1 MPNLFKSTCEI
12 LELYSKE
19 SAISNTLKNHQDYWA
34 HSTNQ
39 FNNAPETLEEHLN
52 LVQKYFKAITK
63 DHGLDTII
71 NNLISEYLED
81 KKLYSSELGNWIK
94 ELFVHSILYHD
105 HGKINERF
113 QSEKMK
119 NFSFREKENHENG
132 IDSQHSTLSAFIFLN
147 HKLSDAANHFKNKEL
162 SCAITIT
169 ILLSYPIYIHHSYHL
184 RNDFWQKLINESKR
198 ADQLKSYLGLFKN
211 QNTNPQILRLIQSI
225 EQLVARRN
233 FKEFESSF
241 ALYQL
246 IRLNFSLLTTSDYLA
261 TNEFMNQF
269 EVKDLGTLT
278 SARIKQLYKKVT
290 QKEWIDKD
298 KSKWNFNKVT
308 YDQLENIDLS
318 SKPREKLGENLNLLR
333 QQMAT
338 EAVLNIRKNTDKSLF
353 YLEAPTGGGKTNIS
367 MLLTLELLKT
377 NKALNKVYYVFPFT
391 TLIDQTFKSFKES
404 LGLLDNEIVALHS
417 RASYGQDALGDE
429 EDAVYGSEQRNYIN
443 RLFVNYPFTLLSH
456 VRFFDLLKTNIKE
469 ENYLLHRLANSIVV
483 IDELQSYN
491 PDHWDKILFFIKKYA
506 TLYNVRFILMSATL
520 PKITDLKIKGISD
533 EDVVYLLPKAKNEYF
548 NNINF
553 SGRVAFD
560 YSLADE
566 RISLDVL
573 AQKVLS
579 ESKKY
584 AEIDGGASKPK
595 NSVYTVIEFIFKN
608 ATTVFE
614 REIQKI
620 NDGFF
625 DEIFVLSGTIL
636 SHRRKHIIN
645 YLKNKK
651 NRAKKILLITTQVV
665 EAGVDIDM
673 DLGFKDS
680 SLLDSDEQ
688 LAGRINRNVNKDNCR
703 LYLFNYSKESF
714 IYGKDL
720 RYELTKQLSQEEK
733 ESILNTKDFDY
744 LYRRVIEF
752 KNKRN
757 IDPNFVGIN
766 DYINKVENLQF
777 QSVSEEFRLI
787 DQENF
792 SCFIPMCIPILID
805 GENENETEENFNK
818 SELNFLSENNIF
830 PDTDNKICGELIF
843 DLYLNLIQSSQPF
856 FSKRIQL
863 KQLQSILSKYVFSLF
878 ASEKTKTKLIEFMD
892 IEKSEYGYFYMNR
905 WKEFYSEVSGVDEFA
920 FENIENQF
928 L

>member
-1 MPNLFKSTCEI
+1 MFNLFKSTQDI
-12 LELYSKE
+12 LESYSKE
-19 SAISNTLKNHQDYWA
+19 NAINKTLKNHQDYWA
-34 HSTNQ
+34 HSANK
-39 FNNAPETLEEHLN
+39 FNSRPETLEEHID
-52 LVQKYFKAITK
+52 LVQKYFSVITK
-63 DHGLDTII
+63 NHGLDTII
-71 NNLISEYLED
+71 DNLINEYLND
-81 KKLYSSELGNWIK
+81 KNLNSLKLGNWIK
-94 ELFVHSILYHD
+94 ELFIHTVLYHD

-113 QSEKMK
+113 QSEKMG
-119 NFSFREKENHENG
+119 NFSFQEKENPENG
-132 IDSQHSTLSAFIFLN
+132 IESQHSTLSAFVFLN
-147 HKLSDAANHFKNKEL
+147 HKLNDAAIHFKNKEL
-162 SCAITIT
+162 NCAFTIT
-169 ILLSYPIYIHHSYHL
+169 ILFSYPIYRHHGYHL

-198 ADQLKSYLGLFKN
+198 VEQLKDYLDLFKN
-211 QNTNPQILRLIQSI
+211 QNINPQILQLIQNI
-225 EQLVARRN
+225 DRFVARGN
-233 FKEFESSF
+233 FKKFENSF

-246 IRLNFSLLTTSDYLA
+246 IRLNFSLLTSSDYLA

-278 SARIKQLYKKVT
+278 SIRTNQLFEKVT
-290 QKEWIDKD
+290 QREWIDED
-298 KSKWNFNKVT
+298 KIKWNFNKAT
-308 YDQLENIDLS
+308 YDQLESIDLS
-318 SKPREKLGENLNLLR
+318 FKPKEKKGKNLNLLR

-338 EAVLNIRKNTDKSLF
+338 EAVLNIRKNTGKNLF

-367 MLLTLELLKT
+367 MLLTLELLKA
-377 NKALNKVYYVFPFT
+377 NKTLNKVYYVFPFT
-391 TLIDQTFKSFKES
+391 TLIDQTFKSLKES
-404 LGLLDNEIVALHS
+404 LGLLDHEIVALHS
-417 RASYGQDALGDE
+417 RASFGQESAGDE

-456 VRFFDLLKTNIKE
+456 VRYFDLLKTNIKE

-491 PDHWDKILFFIKKYA
+491 PDHWDKILYFIKKYA
-506 TLYNVRFILMSATL
+506 SLYNIRFILMSATL
-520 PKITDLKIKGISD
+520 PKITDLKIKDLSD
-533 EDVVYLLPKAKNEYF
+533 DDVVYLLPNAKRDYF

-573 AQKVLS
+573 AHKVLS
-579 ESKKY
+579 KSKEY
-584 AEIDGGASKPK
+584 SEIDGGAAKPK

-688 LAGRINRNVNKDNCR
+688 LAGRINRNVNKNNCR
-703 LYLFNYSKESF
+703 LFLFNYSKESF

-720 RYELTKQLSQEEK
+720 RYELTKQLSQDEK
-733 ESILNTKDFDY
+733 ENILNTKDFDY
-744 LYRRVIEF
+744 LYQRVIEF

-757 IDPNFVGIN
+757 VDPNFVGIN

-777 QSVSEEFRLI
+777 QSVSEEFKLI

-792 SCFIPMCIPILID
+792 SCFIPMRIPVLID
-805 GENENETEENFNK
+805 GENENEAEENYNK
-818 SELNFLSENNIF
+818 SELSFLSENNIF
-830 PDTDNKICGELIF
+830 PDNDNKICGDLVF
-843 DLYLNLIQSSQPF
+843 DLYLSLIQSSQPF

-905 WKEFYSEVSGVDEFA
+905 WRDFYSEESGVDEYA

>member
-1 MPNLFKSTCEI
+1 MSSSFKSTCEI

-19 SAISNTLKNHQDYWA
+19 YAINKVLTNYQDYWA
-34 HSTNQ
+34 HTANQ
-39 FNNAPETLEEHLN
+39 FTNTPETLEEHLD
-52 LVQKYFKAITK
+52 LVQNYLNKIIKN
-63 DHGLDTII
+63 HGLDEVIDY
-71 NNLISEYLED
+71 LIFKYLNE
-81 KKLYSSELGNWIK
+81 KELYSSKLGNWVK
-94 ELFVHSILYHD
+94 EVFIHAIVYHD

-113 QSEKMK
+113 QYEKMG
-119 NFSFREKENHENG
+119 NFSFKQKENPENG
-132 IDSQHSTLSAFIFLN
+132 IESQHSTLSAFIFLS
-147 HKLSDAANHFKNKEL
+147 HKLNDAINHFKNKEL
-162 SCAITIT
+162 NCAITIT
-169 ILLSYPIYIHHSYHL
+169 FILSYPIYRHHSYHL
-184 RNDFWQKLINESKR
+184 RDDFWHKLTNESKR
-198 ADQLKSYLGLFKN
+198 VEQLKDYLSLFKK
-211 QNTNPQILRLIQSI
+211 QITNPQILKLIQNI
-225 EQLVARRN
+225 DKLIARG
-233 FKEFESSF
+233 EFRKFENSY

-261 TNEFMNQF
+261 TNEFINQF
-269 EVKDLGTLT
+269 EVNDFGILT
-278 SARIKQLYKKVT
+278 RSRIIQLYEKVT
-290 QKEWIDKD
+290 QREWIDKD

-367 MLLTLELLKT
+367 MLLTLELLLA
-377 NKALNKVYYVFPFT
+377 NKNLNKVYYVFPFT
-391 TLIDQTFKSFKES
+391 TLIDQTYKSLKES
-404 LGLLDNEIVALHS
+404 LGLLDQEIVALHS
-417 RASYGQDALGDE
+417 RASYGQESDGDE

-469 ENYLLHRLANSIVV
+469 ENYLLHRMANSIVV

-491 PDHWDKILFFIKKYA
+491 PDHWDKILYFIKKYA
-506 TLYNVRFILMSATL
+506 SLYNIRFILMSATL
-520 PKITDLKIKGISD
+520 PKITDLKIEGLDD
-533 EDVVYLLPKAKNEYF
+533 EDVIYLLSNAKKDYF

-573 AQKVLS
+573 AHKVLS
-579 ESKKY
+579 ESKEYSK
-584 AEIDGGASKPK
+584 IDGGASKPK
-595 NSVYTVIEFIFKN
+595 DSVYTVIEFIFKN

-636 SHRRKHIIN
+636 SHRRKYIIN

-651 NRAKKILLITTQVV
+651 NRSKKILLITTQVV

-688 LAGRINRNVNKDNCR
+688 LAGRINRNVNKDNCK
-703 LYLFNYSKESF
+703 LFLFNYSKESF

-720 RYELTKQLSQEEK
+720 RYELTKQLSQDEK
-733 ESILNTKDFDY
+733 ENILNTKDFDF
-744 LYRRVIEF
+744 LYQRVIEF

-757 IDPNFVGIN
+757 ADTNFIGIN
-766 DYINKVENLQF
+766 NYINKVKTLQF
-777 QSVSEEFRLI
+777 QSVSEQFKLI

-792 SCFIPMCIPILID
+792 SCFIPMRIPVLID
-805 GENENETEENFNK
+805 GENENEAEDNFNK
-818 SELNFLSENNIF
+818 SELSFLAENNVF
-830 PDTDNKICGELIF
+830 PDNDNKICGELVF
-843 DLYLNLIQSSQPF
+843 DLYLSLIESSKPF

-863 KQLQSILSKYVFSLF
+863 KQLQSTLSKYIFSLF

-892 IEKSEYGYFYMNR
+892 IEKSEYGYFYMSR
-905 WKEFYSEVSGVDEFA
+905 WRAFYSEESGVDEYA